1 MMKGILLAGGSGTR
15 LYPLTLGVSKQLLPV
30 YNKPMVYYP
39 LTVLM
44 LAGIREILIVS
55 DAENLS
61 QFRRLLGSGEQWGV
75 NFSYTEQQEPR
86 GLAEAFILAR
96 DFLEDRPASLILG
109 VNIFYGTGLWDL
121 LKTAAQIRQGAHVFA
136 YPVRNPEAYGVVQ
149 FDAAGRVVD
158 IEEKPD
164 KPKSRFA
171 VPGLYFYDSKVGE
184 IASGIKPSRRGELE
198 ITDIN
203 RAYLERGELF
213 VEPLGRGVAW
223 LDAGT
228 PNNLLQAANFVQTIE
243 ERQGM
248 LIGSPEE
255 VAYRM
260 NYIDESMLRQ
270 LIKKLPQGHYQEY
283 LAQLLSNDF

>member
-1 MMKGILLAGGSGTR
+1 MKGILLAGGNGTR

-30 YNKPMVYYP
+30 YNKPMIYYP
-39 LTVLM
+39 LSVLM
-44 LAGIREILIVS
+44 LSGIRQILIIS
-55 DAENLS
+55 DTDNLS
-61 QFRRLLGSGEQWGV
+61 QFQRLLDSGEQWGI
-75 NFSYTEQQEPR
+75 NFSYMEQKQPR

-96 DFLEDRPASLILG
+96 DFLEGLPASLILG
-109 VNIFYGTGLWDL
+109 DNIFYGTGLWDL
-121 LKTAAQIRQGAHVFA
+121 LKTAALIRKGARIFA
-136 YPVRNPEAYGVVQ
+136 YPVRNPEAYGVVD
-149 FDAAGRVVD
+149 FDADGRVVD
-158 IEEKPD
+158 IEEKPER
-164 KPKSRFA
+164 PKSRFA
-171 VPGLYFYDSKVGE
+171 VPGLYFYDSKVSE

-203 RAYLERGELF
+203 RAYLELGELF

-255 VAYRM
+255 VAHRM
-260 NYIDESMLRQ
+260 NFIDERMLRQ
-270 LIKKLPQGHYQEY
+270 LIKKLPLGHYREY
-283 LAQLLSNDF
+283 LEQLLPAGY